1 MNLNDYVKPQ
11 VLSNMRCVAYLIDLM
26 TGLLRDLTDFVSFL
40 EHGNQQITGIKRPP
54 TPAAGNLGQENT
66 TH

>member
-26 TGLLRDLTDFVSFL
+26 TGLLRESFFFL
-40 EHGNQQITGIKRPP
+40 NQVNSKVGWWLSKEPDKIIK
-54 TPAAGNLGQENT
+54 
-66 TH
+66 